1 LCSRSLID
9 DDPARP
15 TEEANSMRNCLIILG
30 TVFSVF
36 AAAALA
42 DPTTLPAATGAIHI
56 SGAVAQPSDWTA
68 DQLKTQFASQIQ
80 SIDYESHGQ
89 KHTANA
95 VPLVALLKSAGVST
109 DLKEDPKA
117 DPKTKNAGLRLV
129 VIVRG
134 TDGYTVALSLAD
146 ILPAIG
152 NQPAWL
158 ALDVDGAPL
167 RSNEIPAKLILPSD
181 AKPGR
186 WVRGIA
192 SISILDVNTLAPQP

>member
-1 LCSRSLID
+1 
-9 DDPARP
+9 
-15 TEEANSMRNCLIILG
+15 MRNCLIILA
-30 TVFSVF
+30 TIFSLF
-36 AAAALA
+36 AAALA
-42 DPTTLPAATGAIHI
+42 DPTTLPAATGVIHI
-56 SGAVAQPSDWTA
+56 SGAIAQPSDWTA

-80 SIDYESHGQ
+80 SIDYQSHGQ

-95 VPLVALLKSAGVST
+95 IPLLALLKSAGVAT

-167 RSNEIPAKLILPSD
+167 HANESPAKLILPTD

-192 SISILDVNTLAPQP
+192 SISVLDVNTLAPQP

>member
-1 LCSRSLID
+1 
-9 DDPARP
+9 
-15 TEEANSMRNCLIILG
+15 MRNCLIILA

-36 AAAALA
+36 AVAALA
-42 DPTTLPAATGAIHI
+42 DPTTSPAASGAIHI
-56 SGAVAQPSDWTA
+56 SGDVAQPSDWTA

-89 KHTANA
+89 KHTSNA
-95 VPLVALLKSAGVST
+95 IPLIALLKSAGVSI
-109 DLKEDPKA
+109 DSKEDPKA
-117 DPKTKNAGLRLV
+117 DPKTKNAMFRIV

-146 ILPAIG
+146 ILPAVG
-152 NQPAWL
+152 NRPAWL
-158 ALDVDGAPL
+158 ILDADGAPL
-167 RSNEIPAKLILPSD
+167 RANESPAKLVLPTD

-192 SISILDVNTLAPQP
+192 SISILDVNTLTPQP